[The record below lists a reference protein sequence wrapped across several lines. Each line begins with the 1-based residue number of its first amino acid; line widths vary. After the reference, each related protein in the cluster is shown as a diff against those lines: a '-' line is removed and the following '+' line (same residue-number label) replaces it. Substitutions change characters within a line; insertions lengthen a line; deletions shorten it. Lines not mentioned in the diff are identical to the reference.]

1 MAFRRLDRRR
11 SVRLAALAGLVAYLV
26 WIGGPYLRSVIVRD
40 AAVTSWI
47 NPITSPISG
56 YVGREV
62 LYPGQRVGA
71 DGRIATIEDP
81 LADRSQLAGAQA
93 ALERAVERQK
103 AAEQLV
109 ALRRKVAERRAAFAL
124 AYADAFKRDLDT
136 RIAAARG
143 TVALTTSRLDV
154 ERRQATRLATLA
166 AAGHGSHAA
175 ADAEAQL
182 VLELQKTLTGVQ
194 AELDRAGHRRKSA
207 EIGTFLLDDGT
218 DAAIA
223 ARGLDDAEVALNQAN
238 LDLAVAEVDV
248 GLARKT
254 LKAARQAY
262 GKALSAVLTA
272 PTGALVW
279 SLVVGP
285 GSAVQPGSP
294 VVSWVDCRVMLV
306 DAPVTDV
313 ELALLAKGASADVVL
328 EGETRVRH
336 GTVLLTRGSAA
347 TLKRIDLAAL
357 AKGRQSGVG
366 QVLVKLDPS
375 PTDVETCPIGQA
387 AHVDFPSV
395 GLIDIVRA
403 RLRL

>member
-1 MAFRRLDRRR
+1 MRFRLDRRR
-11 SVRLAALAGLVAYLV
+11 SVALAALAGLIGYLV
-26 WIGGPYLRSVIVRD
+26 WIGGPYLRSVIIRD

-56 YVGREV
+56 YVDRKV

-81 LADRSQLAGAQA
+81 LADRSQLARAQA
-93 ALERAVERQK
+93 ALERAVEREK
-103 AAEQLV
+103 AAGQLV
-109 ALRRKVAERRAAFAL
+109 TLRQTVADRRAAFAM
-124 AYADAFKRDLDT
+124 AYADAFKHDLDT
-136 RIAAARG
+136 RIAAAHG
-143 TVALTTSRLDV
+143 TVALTASRLDV
-154 ERRQATRLATLA
+154 ERRQAARLATLA
-166 AAGHGSHAA
+166 ASGHGSHAA

-194 AELDRAGHRRKSA
+194 AELARAGHRRKAA
-207 EIGTFLLDDGT
+207 EAGTFLLDDGT

-223 ARGLDDAEVALNQAN
+223 AGGRDDAEAAHNHAN
-238 LDLAVAEVDV
+238 LEQAVAEVDV

-279 SLVVGP
+279 SLIAGP
-285 GSAVQPGSP
+285 SAAVQPGSP
-294 VVSWVDCRVMLV
+294 VVSWVDCRILLI
-306 DAPVTDV
+306 DAPVADV
-313 ELALLAKGASADVVL
+313 ELALLAKGAAADVVL

-347 TLKRIDLAAL
+347 TLKRADLAAL
-357 AKGRQSGVG
+357 AKGRHPGIG

-375 PTDVETCPIGQA
+375 PTDVENCPIGQA
-387 AHVDFPSV
+387 AHVAFPSV
-395 GLIDIVRA
+395 GLIDILRA